1 MSAPE
6 PIPLTV
12 PHQPGKTDLEHDREQ
27 IRVLMVHARHQAS
40 QIAELTMG
48 QTEVLRTV
56 RGIADDLKVHV
67 KESAEWRPKM
77 EATISRQGEELAR
90 NTQIT
95 QQVDAALTT
104 AKTIKVLVG
113 WAGAI
118 GMGIVGIWALVKAM
132 IDKTPGV
139 GP

>member
-56 RGIADDLKVHV
+56 RGIADDLRLHV
-67 KESAEWRPKM
+67 KESAEWRPKV
-77 EATISRQGEELAR
+77 EATIARQGEELAR
-90 NTQIT
+90 NTEIT
-95 QQVDAALTT
+95 QQVEAGLTT
-104 AKTIKVLVG
+104 VKTLKTVIG
-113 WAGAI
+113 WLGAI
-118 GMGIVGIWALVKAM
+118 GMGVVGIWAAIKAVV
-132 IDKTPGV
+132 DKTPGI